1 MSLLTCYKS
10 QLLHDGYES
19 AAKSVSDIIQIPLPP
34 AASNALK
41 DIVLESAQCMLS
53 SYCTAV

>member
-41 DIVLESAQCMLS
+41 DIVLESAQCM
-53 SYCTAV
+53 